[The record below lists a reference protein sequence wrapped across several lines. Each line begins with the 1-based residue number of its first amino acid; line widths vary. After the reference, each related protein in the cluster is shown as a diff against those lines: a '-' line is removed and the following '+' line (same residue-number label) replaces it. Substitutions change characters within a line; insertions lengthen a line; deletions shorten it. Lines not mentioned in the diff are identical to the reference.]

1 MGRRS
6 STLVRMPLA
15 GRRPGS
21 WHWLIVK
28 DTAREMKVLTLD
40 VRGSPRTLPVF
51 GSEDTALRM
60 LPSSGGWRVRKTGGG
75 ELISVLYGP
84 CSGAARVALDPSPS
98 LVDAGMVELVSTSA
112 DAFVDSLLGRAWL
125 RGSL

>member
-15 GRRPGS
+15 RRRPGS
-21 WHWLIVK
+21 WHWLIVE

-51 GSEDTALRM
+51 GSEDTALKM
-60 LPSSGGWRVRKTGGG
+60 LPSSGVWRVRKTGDG
-75 ELISVLYGP
+75 ELISVLCGP
-84 CSGAARVALDPSPS
+84 CSGAARVALDPSPG
-98 LVDAGMVELVSTSA
+98 LVDAGMIELVSTSA
-112 DAFVDSLLGRAWL
+112 DAFVDSLLGITRPP
-125 RGSL
+125 GSL